1 MKYLF
6 GQPTEDGQ
14 MQHEDGSYIIK
25 TATGEIIPFTSL
37 EELQA
42 NVDEARKAKVRAKY
56 AELQKQDEA
65 ETDNGQTE
73 AEAET
78 SAMPLEDV
86 EVADH
91 TYKVKPMNAIVLR
104 VIYKQMGVGGDDSW
118 QALPHSEYI
127 LNPNKI
133 YTLTYEIKTI

>member
-1 MKYLF
+1 MFNISKYH
-6 GQPTEDGQ
+6 P
-14 MQHEDGSYIIK
+14 
-25 TATGEIIPFTSL
+25 
-37 EELQA
+37 
-42 NVDEARKAKVRAKY
+42 
-56 AELQKQDEA
+56 
-65 ETDNGQTE
+65 
-73 AEAET
+73 
-78 SAMPLEDV
+78 EDV

-91 TYKVKPMNAIVLR
+91 TYKVKSMNAIVLR